1 MLPLPETSTTNRQGG
16 VAGHVILWVK
26 KSKQT
31 FNCKLPQVN
40 TRIRIIRHLPTTP
53 LPLASALSIGN
64 FDGVHLGHQAML
76 ARVCEAAATRNL
88 TPSVLTFTPHPRVYF
103 AQLSGQP
110 ERAPLAINS
119 LRDRLDLLS
128 RYGIEQIT
136 LLKFNHALA
145 SMSPSTF
152 VELLLIKQ
160 LQTKWLLVG
169 KDFKF
174 GHQRRGD
181 IDLLQRYAQ
190 QGAFE
195 LSTIDDVGDQNGQR
209 ISSSSVREALR
220 IGDVDQAKQRLGH
233 LFSVSG
239 HVKHGQKLG
248 RTLGFPTL
256 NISVPA
262 NASAKIGIYVV
273 RVKGLGLEPLMGVA
287 SLGLRPTVVDAGRL
301 LLEVHLIDQSVQA
314 YGKLVCVDFLH
325 FLRGE
330 EKFPNLETLTLA
342 MQQDTLQA
350 RQYFAENG
358 L

>member
-1 MLPLPETSTTNRQGG
+1 
-16 VAGHVILWVK
+16 
-26 KSKQT
+26 
-31 FNCKLPQVN
+31 
-40 TRIRIIRHLPTTP
+40 
-53 LPLASALSIGN
+53 LASALSIGN
-64 FDGVHLGHQAML
+64 FDGVHLGHQVML
-76 ARVCEAAATRNL
+76 ARVCEAASERQL
-88 TPSVLTFTPHPRVYF
+88 MPSVLTFNPHPRVYF
-103 AQLSGQP
+103 AQLTEHP

-119 LRDRLDLLS
+119 LRDRLSLLAQH
-128 RYGIEQIT
+128 GIKQIT

-145 SMSPSTF
+145 SMAPKTF
-152 VELLLIKQ
+152 VETLLIQQ

-174 GHQRRGD
+174 GHQRRGN
-181 IDLLQRYAQ
+181 IELLEHYAQ
-190 QGAFE
+190 KGDFE
-195 LSTIDDVGDQNGQR
+195 LSTIDDIDDNSGQR
-209 ISSSSVREALR
+209 ISSSSVRDAL
-220 IGDVDQAKQRLGH
+220 RLGH
-233 LFSVSG
+233 IEQANRLLGCSFSVSG

-256 NISVPA
+256 NISVAPNCA
-262 NASAKIGIYVV
+262 AKIGIYVV
-273 RVKGLGLEPLMGVA
+273 RVRGLFGQPLMGVA

-301 LLEVHLIDQSVQA
+301 LLEVHLIDQTVQA

-350 RQYFAENG
+350 RHYFAENG

>member
-1 MLPLPETSTTNRQGG
+1 
-16 VAGHVILWVK
+16 
-26 KSKQT
+26 
-31 FNCKLPQVN
+31 
-40 TRIRIIRHLPTTP
+40 
-53 LPLASALSIGN
+53 LSIGN
-64 FDGVHLGHQAML
+64 FDGVHLGHQVML
-76 ARVCEAAATRNL
+76 ARVCEAASERQL
-88 TPSVLTFTPHPRVYF
+88 MPSVLTFNPHPRIYF
-103 AQLSGQP
+103 AQLTEHP

-119 LRDRLDLLS
+119 LRDRLSLLS
-128 RYGIEQIT
+128 QYGIKQIT

-145 SMSPSTF
+145 SMAPKTF
-152 VELLLIKQ
+152 VETLLIQQ

-174 GHQRRGD
+174 GHQRRGN
-181 IDLLQRYAQ
+181 IELLEHYAQ
-190 QGAFE
+190 KGDFE
-195 LSTIDDVGDQNGQR
+195 LSTIDDIDDNSGQR
-209 ISSSSVREALR
+209 ISSSTVRDAL
-220 IGDVDQAKQRLGH
+220 RLGH
-233 LFSVSG
+233 IEQAKRLLGCSFSVSG

-256 NISVPA
+256 NISVAP
-262 NASAKIGIYVV
+262 NCVAKIGIYVV
-273 RVKGLGLEPLMGVA
+273 RVRGLFGQPLMGVA

-301 LLEVHLIDQSVQA
+301 LLEVHLIDQSVHA

-350 RQYFAENG
+350 RHYFAENG